1 MVGGSVNKG
10 ARPSLARM
18 AHEADGM
25 ADGNLPERLF
35 GEDEDEKAGDGLGL
49 FKMPLLQTPA
59 QAARTHSG
67 VSHRV
72 FDIRHTPRHIST
84 LSQFHPVTQAGFQRF
99 RERRRGQT
107 RADDPIARCILGDPD
122 PAAGTPGGNDL
133 GFSLRETIFDEG
145 DDAFGI

>member
-1 MVGGSVNKG
+1 MGTHRLASMTQKPVVSRIVMMLALCALATGWSATSAGAAYLVGGSVNKG

-25 ADGNLPERLF
+25 ADGNLPEHLF

-67 VSHRV
+67 VSNRV
-72 FDIRHTPRHIST
+72 FDIRHTPRHISA
-84 LSQFHPVTQAGFQRF
+84 LCAHRLVSKGSASG
-99 RERRRGQT
+99 G
-107 RADDPIARCILGDPD
+107 GD
-122 PAAGTPGGNDL
+122 
-133 GFSLRETIFDEG
+133 
-145 DDAFGI
+145 

>member
-1 MVGGSVNKG
+1 MGALATGWSATSAGAAYLVGGSVNKG

-25 ADGNLPERLF
+25 ADGNLPEHLF

-59 QAARTHSG
+59 
-67 VSHRV
+67 
-72 FDIRHTPRHIST
+72 
-84 LSQFHPVTQAGFQRF
+84 QAGFQRF